1 MRATMTIVVI
11 VLLAGLGW
19 YAYQQF
25 DGRDGVELTPEN
37 TNAVDESQV
46 EQPAESTVVVEP
58 EPTQTQSSVGAQSEG
73 EAQVEAAAQLEAEAE
88 SFVETLTE
96 VDPEPVAVE
105 SADHFVTGEQSIALL
120 TPDIV
125 EETTAEALRADN
137 TLEPNTP
144 ITAVK
149 AIEQV
154 ESLTPEKLIAES
166 GGNLERTI
174 IVLQNDE
181 PVEVTVK
188 QVLESQATNPEQ
200 LISVVKTVRH
210 YQITT
215 PEDLLAELDLTV
227 QGEQL
232 IGIIREPYRL
242 EKATILDLLTQE
254 QLLDPDAIFY
264 VRTVRDTDH
273 QGIWGIVHG
282 GLISNFSRGVAVRR
296 GEEIDTYQV
305 EIPPLADEVLANQQS
320 SYLGRL
326 IYGKTN
332 RSYVYNFLE
341 NRMGRNPD
349 ELNPGQEIV
358 IIKFSAEE
366 LISIYKHFSS
376 IAS

>member
-25 DGRDGVELTPEN
+25 SGRDAVELTAEN

-58 EPTQTQSSVGAQSEG
+58 ESTVVVEPESTQTQSSVGAQSEG
-73 EAQVEAAAQLEAEAE
+73 EAQAEAAAQLEVEAE

-125 EETTAEALRADN
+125 EETTAEALRADK
-137 TLEPNTP
+137 TLEPNAP

-154 ESLTPEKLIAES
+154 ESMTLEKLIAES
-166 GGNLERTI
+166 GGDLERTI

-188 QVLESQATNPEQ
+188 QVLKSHAANPEQ
-200 LISVVKTVRH
+200 LISVVKTVRY

-215 PEDLLAELDLTV
+215 PEELLAELDLTV

-242 EKATILDLLTQE
+242 EKSDDIGAISARTTARPGRDILCPNRARHRPPRHL
-254 QLLDPDAIFY
+254 
-264 VRTVRDTDH
+264 
-273 QGIWGIVHG
+273 
-282 GLISNFSRGVAVRR
+282 
-296 GEEIDTYQV
+296 GESCT
-305 EIPPLADEVLANQQS
+305 AA
-320 SYLGRL
+320 
-326 IYGKTN
+326 
-332 RSYVYNFLE
+332 
-341 NRMGRNPD
+341 
-349 ELNPGQEIV
+349 
-358 IIKFSAEE
+358 
-366 LISIYKHFSS
+366 
-376 IAS
+376 